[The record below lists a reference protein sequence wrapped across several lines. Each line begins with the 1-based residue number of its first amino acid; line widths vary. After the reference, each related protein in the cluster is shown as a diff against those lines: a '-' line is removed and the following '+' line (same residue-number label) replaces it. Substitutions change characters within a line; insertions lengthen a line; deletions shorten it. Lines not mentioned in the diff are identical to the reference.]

1 VIDAY
6 LADFGKFEK
15 RVEAGT
21 PPWVRDI
28 RRRALERFRTL
39 GYPTMRNEDWH
50 FTSAAPIAEQEFHV
64 TEAPGGEVKVGDL
77 EPFQFAEKAWP
88 TLVFVNGRFSED
100 LSTFTTLP
108 AGVRVME
115 LARAWK
121 EQPALLERHLSKVA
135 DFEQA
140 AFTALNTA
148 FMLDGAV
155 VHVAANAVLEAPLHL
170 LFVSDAY
177 AAKTVAHPRTLIVAE
192 HHANAT
198 ILESY
203 VSLGEARYFTNAV
216 TEVVLEEGAQL
227 RHYRIQRESE
237 RAFHVGT
244 TEVHQARG
252 SLYKSFSFATGA
264 RLARINIYT
273 KLQGEGSEVWLD
285 GLYMVDGEQH
295 VDHQTR
301 ILHLQPNCAS
311 HEVYKGVLDG
321 MSHGVFNGQVFVDPI
336 AQKTDGKQTNNN
348 LLLSDHARVDTKPQL
363 EIFADDVKCTHGA
376 TVGRIDEMA
385 LFYMKSRG
393 IGAQMARELLTY
405 AFAAD
410 VIERIELDSV
420 RTGLE
425 SLTLRRFTRE
435 EILIPGEGST
445 GEHPVFSVSG
455 AGGGVRG

>member
-1 VIDAY
+1 MIDAY
-6 LADFGKFEK
+6 LSDFARFEQ
-15 RVEAGT
+15 RVAPGAPLWLSE
-21 PPWVRDI
+21 V
-28 RRRALERFRTL
+28 RRRALERFRML
-39 GYPTMRNEDWH
+39 GYPTTRNEDWH
-50 FTSAAPIAEQEFHV
+50 FTSVAPITEQEFHV
-64 TEAPGGEVKVGDL
+64 TEAPGGEVRVGDL

-88 TLVFVNGRFSED
+88 TLVFVNGRFSDE
-100 LSTFTTLP
+100 LSTFSTLR

-121 EQPALLERHLSKVA
+121 EQPALLERHLSKIA
-135 DFEQA
+135 DYENA

-148 FMLDGAV
+148 FMHDGAV
-155 VHVAANAVLEAPLHL
+155 VHIAPNAVLESPLHL

-192 HHANAT
+192 RNSSAT
-198 ILESY
+198 IIESY
-203 VSLGEARYFTNAV
+203 VSLGDARYFTNAV
-216 TEVVLEEGAQL
+216 TEVVVDEGAQL

-244 TEVHQARG
+244 TDVRQARS

-264 RLARINIYT
+264 RLARINVYT

-285 GLYMVDGEQH
+285 GLYMVDGDQH

-301 ILHLQPNCAS
+301 IAHLEPNCAS

-321 MSHGVFNGQVFVDPI
+321 MSHGVFNGQVYVHPI

-410 VIERIELDSV
+410 VIERIELDAV

-425 SLTLRRFTRE
+425 ALTLRRYTRE
-435 EILIPGEGST
+435 ETLIPGEGST
-445 GEHPVFSVSG
+445 GEHPVFTVG
-455 AGGGVRG
+455 AGSGSR

>member
-1 VIDAY
+1 MIDAY
-6 LADFGKFEK
+6 LADFGKFET
-15 RVEAGT
+15 RVGAAS
-21 PPWVRDI
+21 PPWLRDVR
-28 RRRALERFRTL
+28 RNALERFRTL
-39 GYPTMRNEDWH
+39 GYPTTRNEDWH

-64 TEAPGGEVKVGDL
+64 TESPGGEVKVGDL
-77 EPFQFAEKAWP
+77 EPFQFGEKSWP
-88 TLVFVNGRFSED
+88 TLVFVNGRFSEA
-100 LSTFTTLP
+100 LSTFSTLP
-108 AGVRVME
+108 VGVRVME

-121 EQPALLERHLSKVA
+121 EQPALLERYLTKVA
-135 DFEQA
+135 GYDDA

-155 VHVAANAVLEAPLHL
+155 IHVAANAALEAPLHL

-192 HHANAT
+192 RNANAT
-198 ILESY
+198 IIESY

-216 TEVVLEEGAQL
+216 TEVVLDEGAQV

-244 TEVHQARG
+244 TDVRQARS
-252 SLYKSFSFATGA
+252 SLYKSFSFATGG
-264 RLARINIYT
+264 RLARINVYT

-301 ILHLQPNCAS
+301 IAHLQPNCAS

-348 LLLSDHARVDTKPQL
+348 LLLSEHARVDTKPQL

-393 IGAQMARELLTY
+393 IGAQLARELLTY

-410 VIERIELDSV
+410 VIERIELDAV

-425 SLTLRRFTRE
+425 ALTLRRFTRE
-435 EILIPGEGST
+435 ETLIPGEGST
-445 GEHPVFSVSG
+445 GEHPVFVGSAV
-455 AGGGVRG
+455 AGGVR

>member
-6 LADFGKFEK
+6 LTDFGGFEK
-15 RVEAGT
+15 RVGAAS
-21 PPWVRDI
+21 PSWLRDVR
-28 RRRALERFRTL
+28 RNALERFRTL
-39 GYPTMRNEDWH
+39 GYPTTRNEDWH

-77 EPFQFAEKAWP
+77 EPFQFGEKSWP
-88 TLVFVNGRFSED
+88 TLVFVNGRFSEA
-100 LSTFTTLP
+100 LSTFSTLP
-108 AGVRVME
+108 VGVRVME

-121 EQPALLERHLSKVA
+121 EQPALLERHLTKVA
-135 DFEQA
+135 GYEDA

-155 VHVAANAVLEAPLHL
+155 IHVAANAALETPVHL

-192 HHANAT
+192 RNANAT
-198 ILESY
+198 IIESY
-203 VSLGEARYFTNAV
+203 VSLGDARYFTNAV
-216 TEVVLEEGAQL
+216 TEVVVEEGAQV

-244 TEVHQARG
+244 TDVRQARS

-264 RLARINIYT
+264 RLARINVYT
-273 KLQGEGSEVWLD
+273 KLEGEGSEVWLD

-301 ILHLQPNCAS
+301 IAHLQPNCAS

-348 LLLSDHARVDTKPQL
+348 LLLSEHARVDTKPQL

-393 IGAQMARELLTY
+393 IGTQLARELLTY

-425 SLTLRRFTRE
+425 ALTLRRFTRE
-435 EILIPGEGST
+435 ETLIPGEGST
-445 GEHPVFSVSG
+445 GEHPVFIGGAVGSG
-455 AGGGVRG
+455 AR

>member
-1 VIDAY
+1 MIDAY
-6 LADFGKFEK
+6 LADFAGFEA
-15 RVEAGT
+15 RVAPVSPRWLSET
-21 PPWVRDI
+21 
-28 RRRALERFRTL
+28 RRRALERFRVL
-39 GYPTMRNEDWH
+39 GYPTTRNEDWH
-50 FTSAAPIAEQEFHV
+50 FTSPAPITEQEFHLSA
-64 TEAPGGEVKVGDL
+64 APGGEVKVGDL

-88 TLVFVNGRFSED
+88 TLVFVNGRFSEE
-100 LSTFTTLP
+100 LSTFSTLP

-115 LARAWK
+115 LARAWT
-121 EQPALLERHLSKVA
+121 EQPALLERHLSKIA

-155 VHVAANAVLEAPLHL
+155 VHIAANAVLPVPLHL

-192 HHANAT
+192 RNANAT
-198 ILESY
+198 VIESY
-203 VSLGEARYFTNAV
+203 VSLGEPRYFTNAV

-244 TEVHQARG
+244 TEIRQGRA

-264 RLARINIYT
+264 RLARINVYT

-301 ILHLQPNCAS
+301 IAHLQPNCAS

-410 VIERIELDSV
+410 VIERIELDAV

-425 SLTLRRFTRE
+425 ALTLRRFTRE
-435 EILIPGEGST
+435 ASLIPGEGST
-445 GEHPVFSVSG
+445 GEHPVFTVGAGSG
-455 AGGGVRG
+455 AR

>member
-6 LADFGKFEK
+6 LSDFARFEE
-15 RVEAGT
+15 RVAPGSPLWLSE
-21 PPWVRDI
+21 V
-28 RRRALERFRTL
+28 RRRALERFRML
-39 GYPTMRNEDWH
+39 GYPTTRNEDWH
-50 FTSAAPIAEQEFHV
+50 FTSVAPIAETEFHV
-64 TEAPGGEVKVGDL
+64 TEAPGGEVRVGDL
-77 EPFQFAEKAWP
+77 EPFQFAQKAWP
-88 TLVFVNGRFSED
+88 TLVFVNGRFSEE
-100 LSTFTTLP
+100 LSTFSTLP

-121 EQPALLERHLSKVA
+121 EQPALLERHLSKIA
-135 DFEQA
+135 DFENA

-148 FMLDGAV
+148 FMFDGAV
-155 VHVAANAVLEAPLHL
+155 VHIAPNAVLESPLHL

-177 AAKTVAHPRTLIVAE
+177 AAKTVAYPRTLIVGE
-192 HHANAT
+192 RHSNAT
-198 ILESY
+198 IIESY

-216 TEVVLEEGAQL
+216 TEVVLDEGAQL

-237 RAFHVGT
+237 RAFHIGT
-244 TEVHQARG
+244 TEVRQARS
-252 SLYKSFSFATGA
+252 SLFKSFSFATGA
-264 RLARINIYT
+264 RLARINTYT

-285 GLYMVDGEQH
+285 GLYMVDGDQH

-301 ILHLQPNCAS
+301 IAHLEPNCAS

-321 MSHGVFNGQVFVDPI
+321 MSHGVFNGQVYVHPI

-348 LLLSDHARVDTKPQL
+348 LLLSEHARVDTKPQL

-410 VIERIELDSV
+410 VIERIELDAV

-425 SLTLRRFTRE
+425 ALTLRRFTRE
-435 EILIPGEGST
+435 ESLIPGEGST
-445 GEHPVFSVSG
+445 GEHPVFTVGAGSG
-455 AGGGVRG
+455 AR

>member
-1 VIDAY
+1 VIDTY
-6 LADFGKFEK
+6 LTDFPGFEA
-15 RVEAGT
+15 RVAPTG
-21 PPWVRDI
+21 PRWVSDA
-28 RRRALERFRTL
+28 RRKALEAFRTL
-39 GYPTMRNEDWH
+39 GYPTTRNEDWH
-50 FTSAAPIAEQEFHV
+50 FTSAAPIAEQSFRV
-64 TEAPGGEVKVGDL
+64 TEAPGGEVRVGDL
-77 EPFQFAEKAWP
+77 EPFQFSEKAWP

-100 LSTFTTLP
+100 LSTFSTLP
-108 AGVRVME
+108 AGVQAME

-121 EQPALLERHLSKVA
+121 EQPALLERHLTKIA
-135 DFEQA
+135 AYDKA

-155 VHVAANAVLEAPLHL
+155 VHIAANAVLDAPLHL
-170 LFVSDAY
+170 LFISDAY

-192 HHANAT
+192 RNSNAT
-198 ILESY
+198 IIESY
-203 VSLGEARYFTNAV
+203 VSLGDARYFTNAV
-216 TEVVLEEGAQL
+216 TEVSLADGAQL
-227 RHYRIQRESE
+227 RHYRVERESE

-244 TEVHQARG
+244 TEVHQG
-252 SLYKSFSFATGA
+252 KSSLYKSFSFATGG

-273 KLQGEGSEVWLD
+273 KLQGEGCEVWLD
-285 GLYMVDGEQH
+285 GLYMLDGEQH

-301 ILHLQPNCAS
+301 IEHLQPNCAS

-321 MSHGVFNGQVFVDPI
+321 VSHGVFNGQVFVDPI

-410 VIERIELDSV
+410 VIERIELDAV

-435 EILIPGEGST
+435 EVLIPGEGST
-445 GEHPVFSVSG
+445 GEHPVFPAGV
-455 AGGGVRG
+455 GGGARG